1 MYAAA
6 GGDGG
11 RVDGR
16 AEGGGVFDSK
26 WKTERPKTA
35 SLLETQSIENQQVI
49 IQFLLAERWGFAE
62 FQDDVIVVTFPF
74 QFLREDAHLGW
85 GGAADAAPG
94 LGVDL
99 IGPGEV

>member
-1 MYAAA
+1 MQRLAGMAAELT
-6 GGDGG
+6 G
-11 RVDGR
+11 
-16 AEGGGVFDSK
+16 EQKEGGVFDSK

-49 IQFLLAERWGFAE
+49 IQLLLAERWGFAE